1 MSRIEKR
8 VQYIKRIV
16 SEAPKTQRAVEK
28 LAKELFI
35 SERTIYRD
43 LAR

>member
-1 MSRIEKR
+1 MNRIEKR
-8 VQYIKRIV
+8 IEYIKRIV
-16 SEAPKTQRAVEK
+16 SEAPRTQRAVEK
-28 LAKELFI
+28 LSKELFI

>member
-1 MSRIEKR
+1 MSRIENR
-8 VQYIKRIV
+8 VKYIKRVV
-16 SEAPKTQRAVEK
+16 SEAPRTQRAVEK
-28 LAKELFI
+28 LSKELFI